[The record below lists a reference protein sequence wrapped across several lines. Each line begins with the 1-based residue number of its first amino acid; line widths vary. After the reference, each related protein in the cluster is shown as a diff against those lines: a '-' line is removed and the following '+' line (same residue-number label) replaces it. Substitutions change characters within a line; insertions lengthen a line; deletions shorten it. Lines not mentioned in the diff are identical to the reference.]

1 MGDFVVSVMG
11 QSILVFSQRYFRAD
25 MEDICDKVCIQNSG
39 KTAHEYGWLLLNSDE
54 EYLKDLQEKVSYIK
68 LQSGYGI
75 DTKNDGKVNIV
86 DINPKFIETMRNDP
100 EKEKEYTQR
109 LKDIES
115 AQKLLDSYMKMQGF
129 TTKIS
134 HWYIDENGKT
144 CHFGYH
150 VREDKLSPKLREERR
165 KNAENLIERTKEKAA
180 KKKKELDKVLEERKA
195 VQEDKNLCS
204 GKAGKLIKE
213 KMNNSESGI
222 IYFDN
227 EDIESIMNAVK
238 EQRDKKVVE
247 KKMLEESGLY
257 VDLQV

>member
-1 MGDFVVSVMG
+1 MRVTEVGSEYTNVYKSTYAMQKKEVAKKEEKISET
-11 QSILVFSQRYFRAD
+11 S
-25 MEDICDKVCIQNSG
+25 EK
-39 KTAHEYGWLLLNSDE
+39 KTETAKKNSDE
-54 EYLKDLQEKVSYIK
+54 EYLKDLQKKVPYIK

-115 AQKLLDSYMKMQGF
+115 AQKLLDSYMKMRGF

-134 HWYIDENGKT
+134 HWYIHKNGKA

-150 VREDKLSPKLREERR
+150 VREDKLSPKLQEERR

-180 KKKKELDKVLEERKA
+180 KKKEELDKVLEERKA
-195 VQEDKNLCS
+195 V
-204 GKAGKLIKE
+204 
-213 KMNNSESGI
+213 
-222 IYFDN
+222 
-227 EDIESIMNAVK
+227 
-238 EQRDKKVVE
+238 
-247 KKMLEESGLY
+247 
-257 VDLQV
+257 

>member
-1 MGDFVVSVMG
+1 MRVTEVGSEYMNVYKSTYAMQKKEVAKKEEKISET
-11 QSILVFSQRYFRAD
+11 S
-25 MEDICDKVCIQNSG
+25 KK
-39 KTAHEYGWLLLNSDE
+39 KTETAKKNSDE
-54 EYLKDLQEKVSYIK
+54 EYLKDLQKKVPYIK

-115 AQKLLDSYMKMQGF
+115 AQKLLDSYMKMRGF

-134 HWYIDENGKT
+134 HWYIDENGKA

-165 KNAENLIERTKEKAA
+165 KHAENLIERTKEKAA
-180 KKKKELDKVLEERKA
+180 KKKEELDKVLEERKA
-195 VQEDKNLCS
+195 VQEDENLCFD
-204 GKAGKLIKE
+204 KAEKLIKE
-213 KMNNSESGI
+213 KINNSENGI
-222 IYFDN
+222 VYFNN
-227 EDIESIMNAVK
+227 EDIESMIDAVK
-238 EQRDKKVVE
+238 EQNNKKVVE
-247 KKMLEESGLY
+247 KRRLEESGWY

>member
-1 MGDFVVSVMG
+1 M
-11 QSILVFSQRYFRAD
+11 
-25 MEDICDKVCIQNSG
+25 
-39 KTAHEYGWLLLNSDE
+39 
-54 EYLKDLQEKVSYIK
+54 
-68 LQSGYGI
+68 
-75 DTKNDGKVNIV
+75 
-86 DINPKFIETMRNDP
+86 
-100 EKEKEYTQR
+100 
-109 LKDIES
+109 
-115 AQKLLDSYMKMQGF
+115 
-129 TTKIS
+129 
-134 HWYIDENGKT
+134 
-144 CHFGYH
+144 
-150 VREDKLSPKLREERR
+150 REDKLSQKLREERR

-204 GKAGKLIKE
+204 GKEGKLIKE

>member
-1 MGDFVVSVMG
+1 M
-11 QSILVFSQRYFRAD
+11 
-25 MEDICDKVCIQNSG
+25 
-39 KTAHEYGWLLLNSDE
+39 
-54 EYLKDLQEKVSYIK
+54 
-68 LQSGYGI
+68 
-75 DTKNDGKVNIV
+75 
-86 DINPKFIETMRNDP
+86 
-100 EKEKEYTQR
+100 
-109 LKDIES
+109 
-115 AQKLLDSYMKMQGF
+115 
-129 TTKIS
+129 
-134 HWYIDENGKT
+134 
-144 CHFGYH
+144 
-150 VREDKLSPKLREERR
+150 REDKLSQKLREERR